1 MAMPAMVTIF
11 NISKK
16 IAKIDFTAMSELP
29 ISFKLPADIGPRL
42 RELREARGL
51 SRPVLAK
58 RLTLSDAQLR
68 QIEENETSL
77 FYSESI
83 RIAAARKVAD
93 FLGEPHFFQA
103 MVESSPVAQDPKLET
118 SSMAAAILTPDQPE
132 VPSGKAAEASP
143 DNAELIA
150 EAPAQNKAVGPSKV
164 INKTEVL
171 FPEMLAETWRVFPTK
186 PLVRWGTAVLVLL
199 VLLVLVVLA
208 DISLWIVGDG
218 KTLFARTAAVHPAQ
232 QMPATSLQVT
242 PSTAAQSP
250 SLGLAPVAVTG
261 KEPAFPGVVADSAQA
276 DEAACDKFQGPAPT
290 FSPAKATKEAS
301 LVYVVGTPGQWVCLK
316 DGRSRAW
323 RHDFAS
329 RSGQSFYGHPPWLV
343 ESPQLDSLQ
352 IYFQGVLVRPSQ
364 AGRNRIRLVASEI
377 S

>member
-1 MAMPAMVTIF
+1 MSKPPA
-11 NISKK
+11 
-16 IAKIDFTAMSELP
+16 
-29 ISFKLPADIGPRL
+29 SFKLPAGIGPRL
-42 RELREARGL
+42 RELREAKGL

-93 FLGEPHFFQA
+93 YLGEPLLIQA
-103 MVESSPVAQDPKLET
+103 MVEISAIEQDPEPDT
-118 SSMAAAILTPDQPE
+118 SSVAAAILAPDQPE
-132 VPSGKAAEASP
+132 VPSGKASEASP

-150 EAPAQNKAVGPSKV
+150 GAPAKNQAVGPSQAV
-164 INKTEVL
+164 NKTEVL
-171 FPEMLAETWRVFPTK
+171 LPEMPAETWRVFPFK
-186 PLVRWGTAVLVLL
+186 PLVRWGTAVLALL
-199 VLLVLVVLA
+199 VLLVLVVVV
-208 DISLWIVGDG
+208 DISLWMVSDG

-250 SLGLAPVAVTG
+250 PLALAPVAVAVAG
-261 KEPAFPGVVADSAQA
+261 REPALPGVVADSAQS
-276 DEAACDKFQGPAPT
+276 DEASCDKFQGPVPT

-343 ESPQLDSLQ
+343 ESPHLDSLQ
-352 IYFQGVLVRPSQ
+352 IYFQGVLARPPKPDST
-364 AGRNRIRLVASEI
+364 RFRLIASEVF
-377 S
+377 